1 MARTKQTARAS
12 GRVPIVDSNVVDMP
26 DMDDAT
32 AQKLQEIKEGSM
44 QALMKHID
52 RKHTEK
58 GHVYYT
64 ETTEGKFKFV
74 GGSRYGIRNSSL
86 NR

>member
-44 QALMKHID
+44 QALVKHID

-58 GHVYYT
+58 GQVYYT
-64 ETTEGKFKFV
+64 ETTEGK
-74 GGSRYGIRNSSL
+74 SRCL
-86 NR
+86 